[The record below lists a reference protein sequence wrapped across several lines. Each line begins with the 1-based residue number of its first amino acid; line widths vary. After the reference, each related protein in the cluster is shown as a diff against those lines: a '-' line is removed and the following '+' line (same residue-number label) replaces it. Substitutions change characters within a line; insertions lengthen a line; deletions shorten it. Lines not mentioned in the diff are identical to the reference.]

1 MNGKDLFSR
10 LALSTLEQSLTL
22 NEMFKIELIMEIEA
36 YLAGNKPDSQKKQ
49 KKKKKKKAEKIDSI
63 PVTIA
68 PLIKNDDTNSRG
80 PAVQN
85 SINHL

>member
-49 KKKKKKKAEKIDSI
+49 KKKKKKKA
-63 PVTIA
+63 
-68 PLIKNDDTNSRG
+68 
-80 PAVQN
+80 
-85 SINHL
+85 